1 MDRQALIKSLLDEYA
16 QKQVKDQADAQR
28 RLEEVAGLDPVI
40 RGLRANAYDIASNAL
55 KEAFAS
61 GTADW
66 TSISDKMRLA
76 GSKNN
81 YEIRRRLKGLNL
93 PEDYLDIRYECDI
106 CKDTGYIPDTYPSRF
121 CECFERRL
129 KQAMFEDGSMAGLDQ
144 ENFGSYDEELIKKAN
159 PGDYDSLI
167 KARYYCENYAEKYPN
182 NALPNL
188 ILAGPG
194 GVGKTFL
201 LNCVFERILERGHTG
216 IRLTAY
222 RLFEIMRKKHFG
234 ASEDSDKFDEII
246 DSPLLVIDDL
256 GTEPMLKNITVEYLF
271 TLLNERNAANRH
283 TLVATNLSHNGI
295 QERYGERVASRL
307 FDSGKGMLIIMKGTD
322 LRKERG

>member
-16 QKQVKDQADAQR
+16 RKQVKDQAEAQK
-28 RLEEVAGLDPVI
+28 RLDEAVSLDPVI
-40 RGLRANAYDIASNAL
+40 DALRSNAYAIASKAL
-55 KEAFAS
+55 NEGFSS

-66 TSISDKMRLA
+66 SSISEKMRRA
-76 GSKNN
+76 GSENN
-81 YEIRRRLKGLNL
+81 LEIRRRLRGLNL

-106 CKDTGYIPDTYPSRF
+106 CKDTGYIPDTYPSKF

-144 ENFGSYDEELIKKAN
+144 ENFDSYDETLVQKAN
-159 PGDYDSLI
+159 PETAASLLGARDYCVKYAYEYPDN
-167 KARYYCENYAEKYPN
+167 AR
-182 NALPNL
+182 PNL
-188 ILAGPG
+188 VLSGPG

-201 LNCVFERILERGHTG
+201 LNCVFEKILERGHTG
-216 IRLTAY
+216 VRLTAY

-234 ASEDSDKFDEII
+234 AADDSDKFDEII

-307 FDSGKGMLIIMKGTD
+307 FDNGRNMLIIMKGTD